1 MQSKHVGKMRGLSD
15 GLYPLTLNLNPES
28 SLYTCGCVFSVHHP
42 LIYTSVKT
50 PHFSSASH
58 RRCLWNEGRSALEL
72 KCWEPRSPEVLG
84 GSGSF
89 LVKLADSCSQHTWD
103 TNLKRKKEVVKVMLF
118 CKLQRLSLPP
128 PLYILLSGELTCLQ
142 LLAETVFRGVKPASS
157 RPIKL
162 QQGTRTGRCG
172 RPRPGCPLMIPLTPH
187 AEKRERSWGGRSFPA
202 WEPCQL
208 SSAPQQGF

>member
-1 MQSKHVGKMRGLSD
+1 M
-15 GLYPLTLNLNPES
+15 
-28 SLYTCGCVFSVHHP
+28 
-42 LIYTSVKT
+42 
-50 PHFSSASH
+50 
-58 RRCLWNEGRSALEL
+58 
-72 KCWEPRSPEVLG
+72 LG
-84 GSGSF
+84 GSGPF

-162 QQGTRTGRCG
+162 QQGTRTSRCG
-172 RPRPGCPLMIPLTPH
+172 RPRPGCPLNDSPDTPCW
-187 AEKRERSWGGRSFPA
+187 ETGEELGRTELPCLGAVPA
-202 WEPCQL
+202 QL
-208 SSAPQQGF
+208 SSPARLLAPKIIPKISVLHVPGHGGSQSLMTPSDP